1 MLYICEVGVLEGHD
15 KRVGVGR
22 KRVGWALGLHKGGP
36 KWGMWGGISRNCSE
50 VVLEL
55 EEEGREPRVGNM
67 VSEECKKTLET
78 FPNPTS
84 ESPRPPM

>member
-36 KWGMWGGISRNCSE
+36 KWGMWGGISRNGSVDTVDTVAVSE
-50 VVLEL
+50 VYQLQPLLTASYSQSDTVIQ
-55 EEEGREPRVGNM
+55 
-67 VSEECKKTLET
+67 
-78 FPNPTS
+78 
-84 ESPRPPM
+84 